1 MTAPT
6 RPNIGYVIGL
16 GVLGVVIGAL
26 GSTVHRLHHE
36 IFGNWIAVGIF
47 LAFAATAA
55 GSLFARALADWA
67 GVFAYAAGWLIAVL
81 ALSVGGPGYNVVI
94 AADVLG
100 YVWSYVGV
108 FIAIWAVA
116 APRKWLRE
124 SARVPS
130 SDENP

>member
-1 MTAPT
+1 MTPTT
-6 RPNIGYVIGL
+6 RPNISFVIGL
-16 GVLGVVIGAL
+16 GVLGVVVGAL

-36 IFGNWIAVGIF
+36 IFGDWIAVGIL

-81 ALSVGGPGYNVVI
+81 ALSIGGPGYNVVI
-94 AADVLG
+94 AADTLG
-100 YVWSYVGV
+100 YLWSYLGV

-116 APRKWLRE
+116 APKKWLRE
-124 SARVPS
+124 SAPVSS
-130 SDENP
+130 SDTNP